1 MIDDH
6 QLLSETDLDVAEV
19 ASRLGW
25 YDQAHLTRDYTKLT
39 GTPPVLLRQERRE
52 GR

>member
-1 MIDDH
+1 MPTSCFPRPI
-6 QLLSETDLDVAEV
+6 SNVAEV

-39 GTPPVLLRQERRE
+39 GTPPVRLRQERRE